1 MQPLLVGLLFGHPF
15 LIGRQEG
22 RAYPR
27 ERLPPLVSVHGGEG
41 AAGLWSK
48 LPGGVRIKRVG
59 NYWIKEVDPEASR
72 LAQWWGRGTLKAQA
86 KGLEKLGD
94 MAPDF
99 LYREGKIITRHAG
112 EFEGGVA
119 NYWRTWWEGT
129 KRLGT
134 PMNDIFPR
142 NIGAGGVVFDPA
154 LHPLHQAAR
163 WALIPTTAAAAKVT
177 ADSVATSDD

>member
-1 MQPLLVGLLFGHPF
+1 
-15 LIGRQEG
+15 
-22 RAYPR
+22 
-27 ERLPPLVSVHGGEG
+27 
-41 AAGLWSK
+41 
-48 LPGGVRIKRVG
+48 
-59 NYWIKEVDPEASR
+59 
-72 LAQWWGRGTLKAQA
+72 
-86 KGLEKLGD
+86 